1 MLLLIPERGCDVRDS
16 EAPSSEPIQEIDL
29 DLDDAALI
37 ADMVEQVD
45 PHEAAEIARAASVAG
60 LGEIDTLGAYL
71 RGIGRFT
78 LLTAEREVELAK
90 QIEAGELAD
99 KRLIGPK
106 SQALTKR
113 RKDEQLR
120 REGERARDEMIQANL
135 RLVVSMARRYRWTGV
150 PLLDL
155 IQEGNIGLMRGVGKF
170 DWRKGFKFSTYA
182 TWWIRQAIQRGVAD
196 RGRVIRLP
204 VHIHELLLRV
214 GRTRVQQKS
223 ELGREPT
230 DEEVAKSAWLPVNRV
245 RELRGLAAHVLSLE
259 TPVGTEGD
267 ATLGEFV
274 PDEEAG
280 RGYDEVLSGIGRD
293 EVLKVLATLNDRE
306 RRIVALRFGL
316 TGEEPLTLEQVGQL
330 FGLTRERI
338 RQLEAKAL
346 AKLRHPSRSAAL
358 RVEAE

>member
-1 MLLLIPERGCDVRDS
+1 M
-16 EAPSSEPIQEIDL
+16 
-29 DLDDAALI
+29 DLDDSALLVDVAEPI
-37 ADMVEQVD
+37 DPLEVAETLRPADVERLADVD
-45 PHEAAEIARAASVAG
+45 A
-60 LGEIDTLGAYL
+60 LGAYL
-71 RGIGRFT
+71 RGIGRFS

-90 QIEAGELAD
+90 LIEAGDLAD
-99 KRLIGPK
+99 KRLLATK
-106 SQALTKR
+106 KLTAPKR
-113 RKDEQLR
+113 RKDERLR

-135 RLVVSMARRYRWTGV
+135 RLVVSMARRYRWTGI

-155 IQEGNIGLMRGVGKF
+155 IQEGNIGLMRGVGKY

-214 GRTRVQQKS
+214 GRTRVALKG

-230 DEEVAKSAWLPVNRV
+230 DAEVARSAWVPIARV
-245 RELRGLAAHVLSLE
+245 QELRGLASHVLSLE
-259 TPVGTEGD
+259 TPVGDEGD

-274 PDEEAG
+274 PDENAG
-280 RGYDEVLSGIGRD
+280 VRYEEVLSAINRD
-293 EVLKVLATLNDRE
+293 EMMKVLATLNDRE

-316 TGEEPLTLEQVGQL
+316 TGEEPMTLEEVGKL

-358 RVEAE
+358 RVET

>member
-1 MLLLIPERGCDVRDS
+1 MRGSD
-16 EAPSSEPIQEIDL
+16 APSSEAPRADIDP
-29 DLDDAALI
+29 DDATLLAETTDETESIEPVQTLEAEALG
-37 ADMVEQVD
+37 DV
-45 PHEAAEIARAASVAG
+45 
-60 LGEIDTLGAYL
+60 DTLGAYL

-90 QIEAGELAD
+90 LIEAGESAEE
-99 KRLIGPK
+99 RLLGAPK
-106 SQALTKR
+106 KVTTKR
-113 RKDEQLR
+113 REDERLR
-120 REGERARDEMIQANL
+120 REGEQAREEMIQANL
-135 RLVVSMARRYRWTGV
+135 RLVVSMARRYRWTGI

-155 IQEGNIGLMRGVGKF
+155 IQEGNIGLMRGVSKY

-204 VHIHELLLRV
+204 VHIHELLLQV
-214 GRTRVQQKS
+214 GRARVALKG

-230 DEEVAKSAWLPVNRV
+230 DEEVARSAWLPIDRV
-245 RELRGLAAHVLSLE
+245 RELRGLSSHALSLE
-259 TPVGTEGD
+259 TPVGDDGD

-274 PDEEAG
+274 PDEAAG
-280 RGYDEVLSGIGRD
+280 LGYEEVLSGIGRD
-293 EVLKVLATLNDRE
+293 EVIKVLATLGDRE

-316 TGEEPLTLEQVGQL
+316 TGEEPLTLEEVGRL

-358 RVEAE
+358 RVEA

>member
-1 MLLLIPERGCDVRDS
+1 LT
-16 EAPSSEPIQEIDL
+16 EIDATTPEAVREDIEL
-29 DLDDAALI
+29 DDPELLDDLADLDPLEVAEQLRPADVERLQDLDA
-37 ADMVEQVD
+37 
-45 PHEAAEIARAASVAG
+45 
-60 LGEIDTLGAYL
+60 LGAYL
-71 RGIGRFT
+71 RGIGRFS

-90 QIEAGELAD
+90 LIEAGERAD
-99 KRLIGPK
+99 KRLLATRRPP
-106 SQALTKR
+106 APKR
-113 RKDEQLR
+113 RKDERVR
-120 REGERARDEMIQANL
+120 RDGERAKDEMIQANL
-135 RLVVSMARRYRWTGV
+135 RLVVSMARRYRWTGL

-155 IQEGNIGLMRGVGKF
+155 IQEGNIGLMRGVSKY

-214 GRTRVQQKS
+214 GRARVTLKG

-230 DEEVAKSAWLPVNRV
+230 DQEVADAAWLPIDRV
-245 RELRGLAAHVLSLE
+245 RELRGLAGHVLSLE
-259 TPVGTEGD
+259 TPVGEDGD

-274 PDEEAG
+274 PDENAG
-280 RGYDEVLSGIGRD
+280 VRYEEVLSGISRD
-293 EVLKVLATLNDRE
+293 EAMRVLATLNDRE

-316 TGEEPLTLEQVGQL
+316 SGEEPLTLEEVGKL

-358 RVEAE
+358 RIEN